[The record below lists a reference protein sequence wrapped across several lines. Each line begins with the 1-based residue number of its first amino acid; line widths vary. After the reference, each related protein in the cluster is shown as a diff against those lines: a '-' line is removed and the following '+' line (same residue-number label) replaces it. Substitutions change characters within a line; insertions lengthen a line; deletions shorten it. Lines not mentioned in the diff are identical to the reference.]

1 MLENWLLP
9 IDTENLKLDQKT
21 PEAFQFGQ
29 KIIQY
34 TGGEAFPNLKGVRIA
49 IIGLGAEDADAVRR
63 ALYPLMFPFD
73 RLAIADL
80 GNVRKQEVSFV
91 VPLIRELVESG
102 ICPIIIGFSETYTLA
117 QFQAYQDG
125 KNHVNLNI
133 VDHKIR
139 FTPRIQS
146 DNYFLHHILGNRSSH
161 LFGCAA
167 IGFQSHLTPPHAVD
181 FFEKRNFD
189 TFRLGKVRP
198 NIDEMEPVIRD
209 ADLMAFSISAIRQSE
224 APAQLDPSPSGFFIE
239 EACQIARFAGMS
251 DKLTSV
257 GFYGFL
263 ESLDQNHITA
273 NAVAQLIWYFIEGFY
288 HRKGDYPMSELSPM
302 HLTEYVVD
310 VKELDLPVT
319 FWKSNKSSRWWMQ
332 INTKAKRKT
341 DRHKLVP
348 CTYNDYLSACQG
360 ELSDRLLNAYY
371 RFT

>member
-9 IDTENLKLDQKT
+9 IDLALLND
-21 PEAFQFGQ
+21 EAKPFDEFQFGK
-29 KIIQY
+29 KIIKY
-34 TGGEAFPNLKGVRIA
+34 TGGGAFPSLQGVKIA
-49 IIGLGAEDADAVRR
+49 LIGLGTEDADAVRR
-63 ALYPLMFPFD
+63 SLYALMFPFD
-73 RLAIADL
+73 RLLIADL
-80 GNVRKQEVSFV
+80 GNIRKQEVSFV
-91 VPLIRELVESG
+91 VPLLRELMEGG
-102 ICPIIIGFSETYTLA
+102 ICPIIIGFSETFTLA
-117 QFQAYQDG
+117 QFQAYQEG
-125 KNHVNLNI
+125 KSHVNLAI

-146 DNYFLHHILGNRSSH
+146 ENYFLHHILGNRSAH
-161 LFGCAA
+161 LFGCSI

-209 ADLMAFSISAIRQSE
+209 ADLMSFSIAALKQAE

-251 DKLTSV
+251 DKLTSI

-263 ESLDQNHITA
+263 ESLDLNSQTA
-273 NAVAQLIWYFIEGFY
+273 NATAQLIWYFIEGFY
-288 HRKGDYPMSELSPM
+288 HRKGDYPMADLSPM

-319 FWKSNKSSRWWMQ
+319 FWKSNKSNRWWMQ

-341 DRHKLVP
+341 DRHKLVA
-348 CTYNDYLSACQG
+348 CTYNDYLTACQG
-360 ELSDRLLNAYY
+360 ELSERLLNAYH